1 MVLMESS
8 GSFLLVM
15 KIHILLSLEKLMESA
30 FMDSGFQ
37 EFYFTSKCNNFTYA
51 NEILDLTKM
60 YVIKQPIHLN
70 I

>member
-1 MVLMESS
+1 MVLRESS

-30 FMDSGFQ
+30 FMDSGFK
-37 EFYFTSKCNNFTYA
+37 EFYFSIKGNNFTYV
-51 NEILDLTKM
+51 ILDLTKM
-60 YVIKQPIHLN
+60 YVIKQPTHLN

>member
-30 FMDSGFQ
+30 FKDSGFE
-37 EFYFTSKCNNFTYA
+37 EFYSISKCNNFTYA
-51 NEILDLTKM
+51 NIDLTKM